1 MHGVLVCLL
10 PLALSQ
16 PAGDA
21 TEWSSFLGPNGSCQI
36 DSAALPDTLDPEK
49 TLRWR
54 AEIAGGYSSAI
65 VVGDVL
71 FLTSAAGK
79 ELLTQCIDRKTGEE
93 VWRRELPFHGKR
105 PGANSPAA
113 PTPVSDG
120 RAVYCAFHDFGVIAY
135 DMEGEDLW
143 EAPIG
148 PFTIPHGFSSS
159 PLLHEDLLVL
169 QVDQDSG
176 SYVIAWDKET
186 GEERWMVE
194 RPGLTHGYGTPAL
207 YVPKEGPAQVI
218 LSGTYRISG
227 HSLEDGEPLWW
238 VDGGGQMPMTSPMV
252 VGDRAIVCNFSSS
265 SSESGLPKFSGSFE
279 KALEERDTN
288 GDGLLGPD
296 EFENRMI
303 KMAFFVFDLDDDGFF
318 NERDWAFIVR
328 GSQAAGGLYSIKL
341 DGTGDVSESHVSW
354 TNDNRRGLS
363 ETTSPLIFDEM
374 ILMLKSG
381 GLVSTYD
388 LSTGELFQTERI
400 GEPDQYWATPVLADG
415 KIYLASFSGILT
427 VLSADAEWE
436 VLSETNLADS
446 ADSAVVIWST
456 PAIADDQIF
465 VRTQKALYCF
475 GLPKE

>member
-1 MHGVLVCLL
+1 
-10 PLALSQ
+10 
-16 PAGDA
+16 
-21 TEWSSFLGPNGSCQI
+21 
-36 DSAALPDTLDPEK
+36 
-49 TLRWR
+49 
-54 AEIAGGYSSAI
+54 
-65 VVGDVL
+65 
-71 FLTSAAGK
+71 
-79 ELLTQCIDRKTGEE
+79 
-93 VWRRELPFHGKR
+93 
-105 PGANSPAA
+105 
-113 PTPVSDG
+113 
-120 RAVYCAFHDFGVIAY
+120 
-135 DMEGEDLW
+135 
-143 EAPIG
+143 
-148 PFTIPHGFSSS
+148 
-159 PLLHEDLLVL
+159 
-169 QVDQDSG
+169 
-176 SYVIAWDKET
+176 
-186 GEERWMVE
+186 
-194 RPGLTHGYGTPAL
+194 
-207 YVPKEGPAQVI
+207 
-218 LSGTYRISG
+218 
-227 HSLEDGEPLWW
+227 
-238 VDGGGQMPMTSPMV
+238 
-252 VGDRAIVCNFSSS
+252 
-265 SSESGLPKFSGSFE
+265 
-279 KALEERDTN
+279 
-288 GDGLLGPD
+288 
-296 EFENRMI
+296 MI